1 VPRASVER
9 RIWHHTVRT
18 WPDLDRRTSAS
29 HRAHCSSG
37 TCRRNEITRA
47 AIRSAAK
54 QLSARG
60 TRSVPLR
67 SAASREMS
75 LMLPIPYPKRSRT
88 DLKRR
93 SKGRSGPE
101 TERSEARE
109 TERSGV
115 GPINGRVLSV
125 RSAVQFPKRDMASR
139 RAKVPYGRTA
149 PCGPTTWQSARCQV
163 LPRLSSPALY
173 LQTAS
178 ALSDGEIH

>member
-37 TCRRNEITRA
+37 TCRRNEIPAPPLDQQRNNYRPVGREA
-47 AIRSAAK
+47 FRSA
-54 QLSARG
+54 
-60 TRSVPLR
+60 P
-67 SAASREMS
+67 SREMS

-139 RAKVPYGRTA
+139 RAKVPYGRAA
-149 PCGPTTWQSARCQV
+149 PCGPTTWQSARRQV

-173 LQTAS
+173 YRRRQPCPTV
-178 ALSDGEIH
+178 EIH